1 MENDAKLATENQKI
15 PNREIYRSDRSFSTT
30 FKHHVNKNIY
40 ESKQPSGQS
49 ISYLAEK
56 ESYQQQSKQKAT
68 LNSKCNCRVSCTFK
82 QPHMCFQRFVSRL
95 MSFFFPFTQLST
107 ISVMKMKNV
116 SLKTIFCLHF
126 LNCTLS
132 SENESPLSFFIFSEI
147 HFYKISSLSKYRNNQ
162 KEKKKGCRE
171 ITIQQ
176 PFFFKELT
184 RCSKVQ

>member
-132 SENESPLSFFIFSEI
+132 SENESPLSFFFSQK
-147 HFYKISSLSKYRNNQ
+147 YISIRFLPYQSTVTTRR
-162 KEKKKGCRE
+162 KKKKDVER
-171 ITIQQ
+171 
-176 PFFFKELT
+176 
-184 RCSKVQ
+184 